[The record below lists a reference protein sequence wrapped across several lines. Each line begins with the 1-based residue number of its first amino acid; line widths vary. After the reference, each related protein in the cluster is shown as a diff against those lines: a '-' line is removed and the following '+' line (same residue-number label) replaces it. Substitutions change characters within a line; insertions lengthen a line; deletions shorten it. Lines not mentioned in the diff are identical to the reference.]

1 MDVEYMDIL
10 TRENLSPI
18 KVAKMDLIYWSV
30 RLSSRK
36 ERDGVKSV
44 AGRHHYFSQLEVSL
58 Y

>member
-10 TRENLSPI
+10 TGEILSSI

-44 AGRHHYFSQLEVSL
+44 AGRYHYFSQLKVSL

>member
-1 MDVEYMDIL
+1 MDMLTGEIL
-10 TRENLSPI
+10 SSI

-44 AGRHHYFSQLEVSL
+44 DGRDHYFSQLEVSL